1 MDLASF
7 TVHSHTHTHSMAD
20 MNAVFA
26 AIQTLIHADHE
37 QCHGIAGLEQRLL
50 LLEQQ
55 MQALNAPQAVSS
67 RAAMRKLVWAI
78 GDACST
84 RTQADTVSRLSVHI
98 MYEAEPY
105 EGAADIRVYTI
116 CFPEESDKIVGSW
129 QQLHLHADILP
140 FAVPGNVAD
149 SGEPYPV
156 CVQWDSLAEL
166 KAQALHVLRG
176 AEGWTIKIIALETVY
191 GIKSNVYER

>member
-7 TVHSHTHTHSMAD
+7 TVHSLTHTHRMAD

-26 AIQTLIHADHE
+26 AIETLIHADQE
-37 QCHGIAGLEQRLL
+37 QCHGIAGLEQRLQV
-50 LLEQQ
+50 LEQQ

-67 RAAMRKLVWAI
+67 RAAMRKLERAI
-78 GDACST
+78 DYACDT

-105 EGAADIRVYTI
+105 ESAADLRVYNI
-116 CFPEESDKIVGSW
+116 CFPEESHRITGSW

-140 FAVPGNVAD
+140 FAVPGDVAD

-156 CVQWDSLAEL
+156 CVQWNSLAEL
-166 KAQALHVLRG
+166 KSQALDVLRG

-191 GIKSNVYER
+191 GVKSNVYER